1 MTRRLIALLVLA
13 AAAAVVVAAP
23 AEASPPPPPGPPS
36 AYVQTATYNNGCTD
50 WYLQS
55 TYPMSAT
62 DPQWVFTC
70 SSTDGWPDSYY
81 WTSQDSYYW
90 NADRQ
95 TVIQFQWTVWDST
108 GWYWDCTLYPYGI
121 GACNE

>member
-1 MTRRLIALLVLA
+1 MTRRLIALVVLA
-13 AAAAVVVAAP
+13 AASAAVLAAP
-23 AEASPPPPPGPPS
+23 AAATTPPPPTAPPS

-62 DPQWVFTC
+62 DPQWVFYC
-70 SSTDGWPDSYY
+70 SNYDGYF
-81 WTSQDSYYW
+81 TSQDGYYW
-90 NADRQ
+90 NPDLQ
-95 TVIQFQWTVWDST
+95 TVILFEQAVWDD
-108 GWYWDCTLYPYGI
+108 GFDWYWSCTLYPYGI